1 MINQDENHVAWVLLC
16 DELTEA
22 REHLVNLETE
32 FAKSDEFD
40 ESEFRVQLGH
50 VYAHLNRAWNARSQ
64 SNGVTDENWDEMS
77 QFPTDIEP
85 IG

>member
-1 MINQDENHVAWVLLC
+1 MINQDENQVAWVLLC
-16 DELTEA
+16 DELKEA
-22 REHLVNLETE
+22 REHLVSLETD

-50 VYAHLNRAWNARSQ
+50 VYAHLNRAWNARSLA
-64 SNGVTDENWDEMS
+64 NGVTDENWDQMS